1 MLVYERLHFPEN
13 IGKYSK
19 NLSIHFVTF
28 YNSMK
33 CFIDVCSKLICNPC
47 KYFWNKYEYEKD
59 ESTFMIVCKYI

>member
-1 MLVYERLHFPEN
+1 MKDYIFLKILE
-13 IGKYSK
+13 
-19 NLSIHFVTF
+19 SIRKIYQYIVVTF

-47 KYFWNKYEYEKD
+47 KDFWNKYEYEKD